1 MIDPKRISTAGRIIL
16 GKEGHDSLKG
26 RFSATGALA
35 EPLPVM
41 DGNLHHPIPV
51 PHNAQI

>member
-26 RFSATGALA
+26 
-35 EPLPVM
+35 PKP
-41 DGNLHHPIPV
+41 P
-51 PHNAQI
+51 

>member
-26 RFSATGALA
+26 AEAALK
-35 EPLPVM
+35 LLM
-41 DGNLHHPIPV
+41 RRS
-51 PHNAQI
+51 

>member
-26 RFSATGALA
+26 PKPQAISDCG
-35 EPLPVM
+35 
-41 DGNLHHPIPV
+41 DGLLCDTLRMKSQ
-51 PHNAQI
+51 PHWR